1 MKTAITILTPL
12 LLVVLGKILV
22 SSMS

>member
-1 MKTAITILTPL
+1 MKTVITILTPL